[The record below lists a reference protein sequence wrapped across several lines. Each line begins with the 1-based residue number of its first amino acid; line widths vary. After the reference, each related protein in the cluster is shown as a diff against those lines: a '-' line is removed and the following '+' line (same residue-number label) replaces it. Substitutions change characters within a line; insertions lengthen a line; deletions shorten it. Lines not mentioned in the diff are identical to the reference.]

1 MKNSY
6 CMTHIEDTK
15 PFQVSVPIKE
25 IPFPLYQETKEEL
38 TWVCERRTRGV
49 HRGKIFVKT
58 DHKTTLPEC
67 SYTEARSADMQ
78 RFRMRLMRFHS
89 KEIKYV
95 SQGKKEYMAGA
106 PSSEV
111 NKWQWQNACTHWKRD
126 LITVPAS
133 EADHRS
139 TGGCSYLQ
147 TDQSVVLWEMGWE
160 LFFKKC
166 YKTLLTVCVQR
177 GMNCQCS
184 RTFCSKH
191 PGREIRDLVQQ
202 CGVSALV
209 QRDDKLKQL
218 ITTP

>member
-1 MKNSY
+1 MINKHDSPTIDDYKSKATDKYPKLFKELGGMKNSY

-111 NKWQWQNACTHWKRD
+111 NK
-126 LITVPAS
+126 
-133 EADHRS
+133 
-139 TGGCSYLQ
+139 
-147 TDQSVVLWEMGWE
+147 
-160 LFFKKC
+160 
-166 YKTLLTVCVQR
+166 
-177 GMNCQCS
+177 
-184 RTFCSKH
+184 
-191 PGREIRDLVQQ
+191 
-202 CGVSALV
+202 
-209 QRDDKLKQL
+209 
-218 ITTP
+218 